1 MENRDITFSNKKF
14 SIPEF
19 SDTLSGS
26 PTKFFVTVRPQ
37 IFHRKSWYSPV
48 RHNFSLLPE
57 TFWNKEAFLYEL
69 IWYCETKQF
78 DGKSLYSPPLLSL
91 FFRYQNFCGTQKGA
105 PMKFFGTSRKHFFY
119 GRSWHN
125 LLKQKIFDT
134 LFWWHTNGS
143 PTKCFATVRQQ
154 IFYRKSLY
162 SLLRRKFFRYPKL
175 LKHRSFPLRNDS
187 VLWDKTIW
195 RKIVILASS
204 LIAFFSIPEFFSNT
218 EGVLYEFFTHSET
231 ESFDRKTW

>member
-1 MENRDITFSNKKF
+1 MVPLRSFSSQWDHKYSIENRDIPLLDIIFLCYPKLSETKKHSSTSWF
-14 SIPEF
+14 
-19 SDTLSGS
+19 G
-26 PTKFFVTVRPQ
+26 TVRQ
-37 IFHRKSWYSPV
+37 NNLTENRYTH
-48 RHNFSLLPE
+48 
-57 TFWNKEAFLYEL
+57 
-69 IWYCETKQF
+69 
-78 DGKSLYSPPLLSL
+78 PLSCRF